1 MSNQKYKKGI
11 ENVPLREVNKECPII
26 AIVVDL
32 ETGDTVQTLE
42 LDYAK
47 IDDRKHLGRISFWA
61 IQNGHS
67 VETMSRR
74 DAEKEN
80 IG

>member
-1 MSNQKYKKGI
+1 MKYRKGI

-26 AIVVDL
+26 AIILDL
-32 ETGDTVQTLE
+32 ETNEVVQTLE

-47 IDDRKHLGRISFWA
+47 VEDRKHLGRISFWA
-61 IQNGHS
+61 IQNSHS
-67 VETMSRR
+67 VETMSRK

-80 IG
+80 IE